1 MPVKD
6 REQMEFKHNMHSAVK
21 AKMYPTRYTSYL
33 CKNQQVSRGE
43 DKGA

>member
-6 REQMEFKHNMHSAVK
+6 LEQLEFKHNMQSAVN
-21 AKMYPTRYTSYL
+21 AKMYPKRYTSYL